1 MPTCYF
7 CNEKFED
14 LPYRCTFC
22 GMLFCSQHRLP
33 ENHECPFDLRK
44 SSSIEASIEGIELIY
59 QDALDY
65 MNKELTVAKIYDYVT
80 EKQIKEPEAVELLQ
94 YFLEQ
99 SESIEI
105 RIYSIMAFKVLNLT
119 SDNAYSVLES
129 CILSDEVLDVKN
141 TALEVIK
148 DLFPKRSKD
157 LINWVSKRKNNKKN

>member
-1 MPTCYF
+1 
-7 CNEKFED
+7 
-14 LPYRCTFC
+14 
-22 GMLFCSQHRLP
+22 MLFCGHHRLP
-33 ENHECPFDLRK
+33 ENHNCTFDLRK
-44 SSSIEASIEGIELIY
+44 SSSIEASIDGIELIY

-65 MNKELTVAKIYDYVT
+65 MNKDLTVAKIYDYVT

-105 RIYSIMAFKVLNLT
+105 RIYSIMAFKILNLT
-119 SDNAYSVLES
+119 SDNAYNVLES

-157 LINWVSKRKNNKKN
+157 LINWISQRNNNKNN